1 MSDSRRIVDPASLSL
16 EEKEQL
22 EIDWY
27 LHATKP
33 GGECDWSNVDSII
46 NKFEYVVFFRGEL
59 RKYSHYFQ
67 NAASIMEIGGGVG
80 WASCLVKRLYP
91 SARVIFTDISPHAVA
106 MSSPWEAILGA
117 KPDQAFVAKCYEIPV
132 PDRSLELVFAN
143 GAAHHFVAHEETFA
157 ELHRILTPGGVAIYF
172 CENCVSSFLYPLF
185 KWTQQRQRSDCPEDL
200 IQHTKLCVLA
210 ERAGFSSQMDFI
222 LDSILGQTNLL
233 KALKWTN
240 YMGALRFIPGLR
252 RLPLS
257 ICTFVFRKA
266 AD

>member
-46 NKFEYVVFFRGEL
+46 NKFEYVVFFREEL
-59 RKYSHYFQ
+59 RKYSH
-67 NAASIMEIGGGVG
+67 
-80 WASCLVKRLYP
+80 
-91 SARVIFTDISPHAVA
+91 
-106 MSSPWEAILGA
+106 
-117 KPDQAFVAKCYEIPV
+117 
-132 PDRSLELVFAN
+132 
-143 GAAHHFVAHEETFA
+143 
-157 ELHRILTPGGVAIYF
+157 
-172 CENCVSSFLYPLF
+172 YPLF